1 MVFHAKKLPLYR
13 AFINIFCSVLLS
25 VEVTVDESPV
35 KVELADTAGQD
46 FLDPLRRLCYPDID
60 VFLLCFSVIKPDT
73 FVAVREKWAPIF
85 RKTHKPIVLVGT
97 QSDLR
102 SDSAVI
108 SQLLVNIHSICCFM
122 MLQISDVPRAQND
135 RIDRQTD
142 IENA

>member
-1 MVFHAKKLPLYR
+1 MTKLCR
-13 AFINIFCSVLLS
+13 SAFITFCSFVLLS

-46 FLDPLRRLCYPDID
+46 FLDPLRRLCYPDSD

-85 RKTHKPIVLVGT
+85 RKTHKPIVLIGT

-102 SDSAVI
+102 GDSAVI
-108 SQLLVNIHSICCFM
+108 SQLLVNIAFI
-122 MLQISDVPRAQND
+122 R
-135 RIDRQTD
+135 
-142 IENA
+142 